1 MSEIADQFVRFSGT
15 TLTGPSIDRLSRQL
29 GDLGDIFADKTAW
42 ATMPKEQNVY
52 EVASYFP
59 VAEGT
64 LAGLFFGITYIA
76 PGKVGNEYFMTKGH
90 FHLLRDR
97 AEIYHCIEGEG
108 MLILMDEQRNT
119 WAERMYPGSLH
130 YINGY
135 TAHRTANTGSTT
147 LVFSAVWPSDAGHDY
162 ATISTEGFSRI
173 LVEQDGQPVLIKNP
187 LS

>member
-1 MSEIADQFVRFSGT
+1 
-15 TLTGPSIDRLSRQL
+15 
-29 GDLGDIFADKTAW
+29 
-42 ATMPKEQNVY
+42 
-52 EVASYFP
+52 
-59 VAEGT
+59 
-64 LAGLFFGITYIA
+64 
-76 PGKVGNEYFMTKGH
+76 
-90 FHLLRDR
+90 
-97 AEIYHCIEGEG
+97 

-135 TAHRTANTGSTT
+135 TAHRTANTGNTT

-173 LVEQDGQPVLIKNP
+173 LVEQEGQPVLIKNP